1 VAQTAVTKI
10 DAHMHVS
17 GGGQQFSGCEVDRVI
32 DAADRLEIDQLA
44 CSIPI
49 TGGRWATPAE
59 VGACN
64 DGMIEAM
71 RRHPRRILGYA
82 FLNPGYGRA
91 ALHELERCVLRH
103 GMIGVKLYNQY
114 KINDPVVFPII
125 ERTIELGVPILVH
138 AAKLVTAADLASQP
152 LTSHAMDFVD
162 VGRRFPEAIIIHGHI
177 AGGGDWQWTLKVLRD
192 APPSIYLDT
201 SGSVMD
207 AGLLERCVRDF
218 GAERLLFATDMT
230 MEGNVARVRDAEIS
244 DAQREK
250 IFSRNFEAILAR
262 RRAG

>member
-1 VAQTAVTKI
+1 MKKI

-17 GGGQQFSGCEVDRVI
+17 GGSQRFLGCDVDSVI

-59 VGACN
+59 VRECN
-64 DGMIEAM
+64 DGLLEAM
-71 RRHPRRILGYA
+71 RRHRTRILGYC
-82 FLNPGYGRA
+82 FLNPGYGSE
-91 ALHELERCVLRH
+91 ALRELERCVVDE
-103 GMIGVKLYNQY
+103 GMVGVKLYNQY
-114 KINDPVVFPII
+114 KINDPVVFPLI

-138 AAKLVTAADLASQP
+138 AARLITTADIASQP
-152 LTSHAMDFVD
+152 LTSHAFDFVD
-162 VGRRFPEAIIIHGHI
+162 VGRRYPEAMIIHGHI
-177 AGGGDWQWTLKVLRD
+177 AGGGDWQWTLRVLRES
-192 APPSIYLDT
+192 PPSIYLDT

-218 GAERLLFATDMT
+218 DHDRLLFATDMT

-244 DAQREK
+244 EVQREN
-250 IFSRNFEAILAR
+250 IFSRNFEAMLAR

>member
-1 VAQTAVTKI
+1 VKKI

-17 GGGQQFSGCEVDRVI
+17 GGSQRFVGCDADSVI
-32 DAADRLEIDQLA
+32 DAADALEIDQLV

-59 VGACN
+59 VRDCN
-64 DGMIEAM
+64 DGLLQTM
-71 RRHPRRILGYA
+71 RRYPKRIFGYC
-82 FLNPGYGRA
+82 FLNPGYGRE
-91 ALHELERCVLRH
+91 ALEELERCVVREK
-103 GMIGVKLYNQY
+103 MVGVKLYNQY
-114 KINDPVVFPII
+114 KINDPVVFPLI
-125 ERTIELGVPILVH
+125 ERTVELGVPVLVH
-138 AAKLVTAADLASQP
+138 AGRLVTAVDIASQP
-152 LTSHAMDFVD
+152 LTSHAADFVD
-162 VGRRFPEAIIIHGHI
+162 VGRRYPEAMIIHGHI

-192 APPSIYLDT
+192 APSGIYLDT

-218 GAERLLFATDMT
+218 GVDRLLFATDMT
-230 MEGNVARVRDAEIS
+230 MEGNVARVRDADIT

-250 IFSRNFEAILAR
+250 IFHRNFEAILAR

>member
-1 VAQTAVTKI
+1 MKKI

-17 GGGQQFSGCEVDRVI
+17 GGGQRFLGCDVDSVI

-59 VGACN
+59 VRECN
-64 DGMIEAM
+64 DALLGAM
-71 RRHPRRILGYA
+71 REHPRRILGYC
-82 FLNPGYGRA
+82 FLNVGYGRE
-91 ALHELERCVLRH
+91 ALEELQRCVAGE

-125 ERTIELGVPILVH
+125 ERTIELGVPILCH
-138 AAKLVTAADLASQP
+138 AGRLVTAADLAAQP
-152 LTSHAMDFVD
+152 LTSHAADFID
-162 VGRRFPEAIIIHGHI
+162 VGRRYREAMIIHGHI

-207 AGLLERCVRDF
+207 AHLLERCVRDF
-218 GAERLLFATDMT
+218 GADRLLFATDMT
-230 MEGNVARVRDAEIS
+230 MEGNVARVRDAQINEV
-244 DAQREK
+244 QREQ
-250 IFSRNFEAILAR
+250 IFFRNFQAVLAR
-262 RRAG
+262 RKR